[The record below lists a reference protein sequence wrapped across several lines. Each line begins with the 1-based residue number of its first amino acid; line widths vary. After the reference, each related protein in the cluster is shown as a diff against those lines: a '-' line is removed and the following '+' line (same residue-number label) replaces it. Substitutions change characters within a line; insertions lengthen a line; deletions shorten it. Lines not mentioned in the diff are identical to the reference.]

1 MCNGPSCGYAV
12 GAILVTKVGG
22 YISKKAIIICL
33 VFSGISTTFAMI
45 IVVSKSIVY
54 YLIITWIYL
63 FATGV
68 MVPLKTGI
76 IISSLPERLRCD
88 WYTITNFLL
97 NVIGNLP
104 ATFVYGAIYEK
115 AKYSMPVFALLIT
128 MATNIIG
135 FAFIIIATIYR
146 WKKKDIEDVKENDIE
161 VIKEE

>member
-1 MCNGPSCGYAV
+1 
-12 GAILVTKVGG
+12 
-22 YISKKAIIICL
+22 
-33 VFSGISTTFAMI
+33 MI

-76 IISSLPERLRCD
+76 IISCLPERLRCD

-135 FAFIIIATIYR
+135 FAFIYHSHYI
-146 WKKKDIEDVKENDIE
+146 
-161 VIKEE
+161 

>member
-1 MCNGPSCGYAV
+1 MFSVVCVTAPPAGYAV
-12 GAILVTKVGG
+12 GAILGTKVGG

-68 MVPLKTGI
+68 MVPLKTWI

-146 WKKKDIEDVKENDIE
+146 WKKKDIE